1 MDPYSGLVDLFEK
14 QGILTQQGN
23 RLKFVNS
30 RNEEMLHYR
39 KDWTGDNLQLV
50 MDDFSKIRHKYED
63 AEEPVE
69 ETEEASNT
77 KIEEKA
83 SDGNE

>member
-1 MDPYSGLVDLFEK
+1 LFEK

-30 RNEEMLHYR
+30 RNEEVLHYR
-39 KDWTGDNLQLV
+39 KDWTGENLQLV

-63 AEEPVE
+63 AVEP
-69 ETEEASNT
+69 TEEAEEEAST
-77 KIEEKA
+77 TTIEEKT
-83 SDGNE
+83 SNGHE